1 MTDIYRETLRECLD
15 RYGLQEQSGQCTEEL
30 AELIIALRKYWRDH
44 PMDTATLDKLR
55 ADIVDEIA
63 DCQIMIDQMI
73 IGFNVSVDV
82 EKRIRYK
89 IERQKERMN
98 EKYTV
103 RS

>member
-1 MTDIYRETLRECLD
+1 MTDIYRETLRECID
-15 RYGLQEQSGQCTEEL
+15 HYGLKEQSGQCIEEL

-44 PMDTATLDKLR
+44 PTDIITLDNLR

-73 IGFNVSVDV
+73 MGFGVSMDV

-89 IERQKERMN
+89 IERQRERM
-98 EKYTV
+98 K
-103 RS
+103 